1 VFAPLRH
8 GVQAALAIAVP
19 HALVALKAH
28 RSAQNALEVGLA
40 FLESM
45 SAVES
50 HRVSA
55 SVEAWRS
62 RSPCRLQY
70 WIHATREVRSC
81 APCPLAVRAHHDGL
95 SAATCAFALLRVAAY
110 RTPVFLPLLAFQR
123 LLAVRWS
130 TPRSAWCTAVVRAIK
145 HRQQVLA
152 GQW

>member
-1 VFAPLRH
+1 MFAPLR
-8 GVQAALAIAVP
+8 VQAALAIAVP

-62 RSPCRLQY
+62 SRSPCRLQY
-70 WIHATREVRSC
+70 WSHVAFGG
-81 APCPLAVRAHHDGL
+81 APILAR
-95 SAATCAFALLRVAAY
+95 
-110 RTPVFLPLLAFQR
+110 
-123 LLAVRWS
+123 
-130 TPRSAWCTAVVRAIK
+130 PRMSWWTAC
-145 HRQQVLA
+145 HC
-152 GQW
+152 